1 MCSKLF
7 FCKQLSLVI
16 NKQDLRPKNYENRH
30 KNIIGLSVLL
40 ELKVKTVQFWLL
52 ELVELSDIFFIK
64 EYEKRR
70 LTYFDNSN
78 F

>member
-1 MCSKLF
+1 M
-7 FCKQLSLVI
+7 I
-16 NKQDLRPKNYENRH
+16 TKQDLRPKNYENRH

-70 LTYFDNSN
+70 LTYFDNSD

>member
-16 NKQDLRPKNYENRH
+16 NKQDLRPKNYENSH